1 MSKID
6 EVRGSRGADS
16 VVARRNSY
24 APSVVSSRSRL
35 AGRRGLSDKIT
46 VNKQLF
52 TDDFLTPIRNCLNK
66 ITIQDP
72 VVAHRICAIIPTQ
85 CPFAREVKL
94 LGHTVVRIPPL
105 CKLNPLYNEVVALR
119 FRALCYLADEC
130 GEDVSSYC

>member
-1 MSKID
+1 MSNI
-6 EVRGSRGADS
+6 
-16 VVARRNSY
+16 
-24 APSVVSSRSRL
+24 
-35 AGRRGLSDKIT
+35 DKIT

-52 TDDFLTPIRNCLNK
+52 TDDFLNPLRNCLNS
-66 ITIQDP
+66 IVIQDP
-72 VVAHRICAIIPTQ
+72 VVAHRICATIPTQ

-130 GEDVSSYC
+130 GEDISAYC